1 LIEHR
6 RGNIPEPPQPHPR
19 RPQPT
24 PGKTKTPPLLRR
36 SQPEQE
42 DAKVLQ
48 KAPAPK
54 PPQLLDGDGANT
66 IEAGKEREDQN
77 PQRSHRHRHTD
88 CAWEPNADK
97 FLGLATNDAEMGLEL
112 RQLYWPRRRRRH
124 QNDAAQPTYSTPIY
138 TPRTRNRGSLPL
150 PPPERQKER
159 RGTEALGGEEW

>member
-77 PQRSHRHRHTD
+77 PQCSHRHRHTD